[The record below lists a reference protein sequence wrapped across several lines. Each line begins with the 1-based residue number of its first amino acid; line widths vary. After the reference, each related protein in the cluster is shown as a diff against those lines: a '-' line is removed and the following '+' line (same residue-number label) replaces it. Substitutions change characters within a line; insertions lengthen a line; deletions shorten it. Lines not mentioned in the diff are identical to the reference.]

1 MHGRLGASARK
12 ATAVAVNPDLSTA
25 TAAVRRSAA
34 SLGARLTP
42 GDVPS
47 RVAARL
53 SHLTAHDV
61 VDAEVRAV
69 LGEMGNDRLS

>member
-1 MHGRLGASARK
+1 
-12 ATAVAVNPDLSTA
+12 
-25 TAAVRRSAA
+25 
-34 SLGARLTP
+34 
-42 GDVPS
+42 
-47 RVAARL
+47 VAARL